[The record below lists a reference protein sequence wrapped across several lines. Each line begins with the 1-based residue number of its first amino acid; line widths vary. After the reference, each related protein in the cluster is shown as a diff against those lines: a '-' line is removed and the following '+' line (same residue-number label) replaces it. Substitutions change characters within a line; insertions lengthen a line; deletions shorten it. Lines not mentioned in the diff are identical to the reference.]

1 MLEEYLFFFI
11 FCKSLAV
18 LVLHKELRFLQNYHV
33 VTKSVDVLNVV
44 SDTEPVNVVYNQNTL
59 DETLCSVFKLIFRL
73 YVLNKKNLK
82 YDLTGI

>member
-1 MLEEYLFFFI
+1 MEEYLFFT
-11 FCKSLAV
+11 FCKSLAA

-44 SDTEPVNVVYNQNTL
+44 SDTEPVNIVYNRNTL